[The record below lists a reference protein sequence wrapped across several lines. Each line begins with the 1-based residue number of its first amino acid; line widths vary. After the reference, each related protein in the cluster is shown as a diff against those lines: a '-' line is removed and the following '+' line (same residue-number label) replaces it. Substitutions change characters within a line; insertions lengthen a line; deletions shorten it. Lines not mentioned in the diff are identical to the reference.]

1 MAYIHHIET
10 LVPEI
15 SYTQEFACEV
25 MKTWTPEKNA
35 QRYINKVYAASGIN
49 KRHCVVKDFGKEG
62 SDSLSIYRSNGE
74 LKEPSTGERN
84 DVFIVESRAMVQEV
98 ARKAIENC
106 SSVNTEDITHLI
118 TVSCTG
124 FYNPGPDL
132 AVMDALSLPASV
144 QRFHLGFM
152 GCYAAFPALK
162 MAEQFC
168 DANPSANV
176 LIVCVELCSLHLQI
190 KEDLDAIL
198 ANSVFAD
205 GAAAV
210 VVNGKKPESGG
221 RGLDLKHFSCRLAPE
236 GVEDMAWDIGDK
248 GFNIVLSKYVARII
262 GAGIEGIISEILGE
276 NELKPE
282 NVDTWAVHP
291 GGRSILDKI
300 ETSLKIEEEQ
310 LAASRKVLFDY
321 GNMSSPTILF
331 ILAEILNGS
340 TTKDGER
347 VCAMAFGPGLTIET
361 AILDAVVS

>member
-25 MKTWTPEKNA
+25 MKTWTPDAKA
-35 QRYINKVYAASGIN
+35 QRYIKKIYSASGIN
-49 KRHCVVKDFGKEG
+49 KRHSVVKDFGKGG
-62 SDSLSIYRSNGE
+62 SDSLSIYRNNGE
-74 LKEPSTGERN
+74 LREPSTGERN
-84 DVFIVESRAMVQEV
+84 AVFVDESRAMVKEV
-98 ARKAIENC
+98 ARRAMANC
-106 SSVNTEDITHLI
+106 SAVSTDEITHLI
-118 TVSCTG
+118 TISCTG

-132 AVMDALSLPASV
+132 AVMDALGLPANV

-168 DANPSANV
+168 KADPSANI
-176 LIVCVELCSLHLQI
+176 LIVSVELCSLHLQI
-190 KEDLDAIL
+190 KDDLDTIL

-210 VVNGKKPESGG
+210 VVNGNAPEPGQRALS
-221 RGLDLKHFSCRLAPE
+221 LEHFACSLAPE

-248 GFNIVLSKYVARII
+248 GFNIILSKYVARII
-262 GAGIEGIISEILGE
+262 GAGIKGIISEILAG
-276 NELKPE
+276 NELAPE
-282 NVDTWAVHP
+282 DIDTWAIHP

-300 ETSLKIEEEQ
+300 ETSLEIQPKQIE
-310 LAASRKVLFDY
+310 ASRNVLFDY

-331 ILAEILNGS
+331 ILAEILQGSVTENGD
-340 TTKDGER
+340 KI
-347 VCAMAFGPGLTIET
+347 CAMAFGPGLTIET
-361 AILDAVVS
+361 ATLDAVIS